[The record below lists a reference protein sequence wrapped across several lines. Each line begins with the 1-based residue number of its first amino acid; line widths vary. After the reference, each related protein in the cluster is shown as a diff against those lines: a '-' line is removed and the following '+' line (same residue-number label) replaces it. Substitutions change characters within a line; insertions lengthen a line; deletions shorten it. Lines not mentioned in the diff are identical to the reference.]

1 MSSFG
6 ATSVFQELD
15 IHRHSLCEDRFT
27 IMRLPLADQ
36 PSKSYYNDGYFLMV
50 KNNWKLI
57 IAASTSEEQGP
68 DGRMASALGFEC
80 RASTHWIVTEDG
92 RIQPQLDSV
101 YSLKRPYDLVALIQ
115 QEKRAVVIEDLKQ
128 QLMKQKEEID
138 RREDKETNLE
148 GKIYATDEDCV
159 AAEKPLTDFDL
170 YASTVVPFPP
180 YKEFGDDF
188 TEFAENIAGNVEY
201 QKPNCTEII
210 DLDFSMNAFEHLVGV
225 RDRHN
230 LTMTPEMGLQHAVT
244 TVEDIDLYG
253 HLVHEFL
260 QKNRTSWILFN
271 MAAYYWR
278 IQGNA
283 TNAIECVRRALHYSP
298 REFKDIS
305 LINLGNI
312 LHLSHL
318 PEEAAIV
325 VHAAVDVAPTNAI
338 CHFTLGNI
346 YAVLADYNKS
356 SICFDNALQIQP
368 DFTNAAQRYHAVM
381 CHDKLETALESQHIN
396 LQNTLTELREYQKQ
410 HQFWVKE
417 HEKLLSEQAPPE
429 VKLEQ
434 RLEYEEQKIRESLD
448 GRGMGSCSHSG
459 ECCGLPILFTVVP
472 PS

>member
-1 MSSFG
+1 
-6 ATSVFQELD
+6 
-15 IHRHSLCEDRFT
+15 
-27 IMRLPLADQ
+27 
-36 PSKSYYNDGYFLMV
+36 
-50 KNNWKLI
+50 
-57 IAASTSEEQGP
+57 
-68 DGRMASALGFEC
+68 
-80 RASTHWIVTEDG
+80 
-92 RIQPQLDSV
+92 LDSV

-188 TEFAENIAGNVEY
+188 T
-201 QKPNCTEII
+201 
-210 DLDFSMNAFEHLVGV
+210 DMNAFEHLVGV

-230 LTMTPEMGLQHAVT
+230 LTMTAEMGLQHAVT

-253 HLVHEFL
+253 HLV
-260 QKNRTSWILFN
+260 QNSPKNRTSWILFN

-346 YAVLADYNKS
+346 YAVLADYNK
-356 SICFDNALQIQP
+356 
-368 DFTNAAQRYHAVM
+368 YHAVM

-410 HQFWVKE
+410 HQYWVKE

-448 GRGMGSCSHSG
+448 GRGQDCFQFEQNGHMVLSCNMRRDAYSSAQSQVDLSLNLQLLQAMELRAGKLGQKMAAKQNQQWDMKDDIEKTPHCLNSRIS
-459 ECCGLPILFTVVP
+459 EFNDTVCEGVEVSVQCTRDLLYQAKVLKEFAVRSFP
-472 PS
+472 RKGWVFVVLENCVLVSVYG